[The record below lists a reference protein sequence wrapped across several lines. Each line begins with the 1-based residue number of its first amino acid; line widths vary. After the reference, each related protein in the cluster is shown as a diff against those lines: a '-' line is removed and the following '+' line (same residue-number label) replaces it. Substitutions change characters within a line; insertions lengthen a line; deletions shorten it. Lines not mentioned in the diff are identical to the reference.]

1 MKFDPDIVL
10 NSTQSAVFLS
20 ERDVAGQIPLN
31 FVTTSSVSL
40 RAACFGNNIYDE
52 DAAGRCIS
60 NLLTVGY
67 RRLIVDLYW
76 STDARKW
83 QLCPV
88 SIPQDAT
95 VISISGTSSATA
107 TATATNAAQATVTAV
122 ASSSGSLLYELG
134 SYRCTTK
141 VDLDGLIDVLR
152 GHFQRTNTELTAYIR
167 FVSFNLHAAA
177 SAAHPDEAGS
187 VVTGAQLPTGSETL
201 SAIFDDQ
208 LSSYVY
214 TPSELVSERANLNK
228 SWFEVDDSYK
238 PITDYFTIHEDAKG
252 IQSTP
257 DGWPCV
263 KFVQLA
269 REKRLLVEYAAVD
282 PQLAEYDLFPAGSSS
297 LIFPPYY
304 LSSTISI
311 SVDSAGQLDT
321 TCYYTPGATTV
332 AEANSSWAISDY
344 IPIPAISQDRN
355 ATIGDM
361 AAVSVNLTACGLT
374 PSLNDTLF
382 NTTAADTIEPYED
395 LSLATSW
402 AWSISQPAD
411 ANADTQD
418 DDDDDDDD
426 DSAFASNDHC
436 AVMDLSL
443 GGHWRAVNCSV
454 SRHAACRVGTSPFT
468 WRLSPSAHSFA
479 DAYNHACPSNTSLSV
494 PRTGIENSF
503 LYHYLLT
510 QTDTLDPTTTSESR
524 REVWLDLNSLDVTSC
539 WVTGGPDASC
549 PYAAD
554 PGELERRTVLVAAI
568 ASIVICIIAAL
579 TLFVKCNANRR
590 NSRRNKRLIKGW
602 EYEGVPS

>member
-1 MKFDPDIVL
+1 MKFDPDIIL
-10 NSTQSAVFLS
+10 NATQSAVFLS

-76 STDARKW
+76 SPDERKW

-95 VISISGTSSATA
+95 VVSVSGTATETA
-107 TATATNAAQATVTAV
+107 TATATNAAQATVTAT

-152 GHFQRTNTELTAYIR
+152 GLFQRTSTELTAYIR
-167 FVSFNLHAAA
+167 FVTFNLHAAA
-177 SAAHPDEAGS
+177 SASNPDEAAAALAGD
-187 VVTGAQLPTGSETL
+187 QLPTGSDTL
-201 SAIFDDQ
+201 TSIFDHQ

-214 TPSELVSERANLNK
+214 TPSELASERANLNE
-228 SWFEVDDSYK
+228 SWYEVDDSYK
-238 PITDYFTIHEDAKG
+238 PITEYFTVDSDAKG

-257 DGWPCV
+257 DGWPCG

-269 REKRLLVEYAAVD
+269 REKRLLVEYGTVD
-282 PQLAEYDLFPAGSSS
+282 PQLQGYELSAAHS
-297 LIFPPYY
+297 LIFPAHY

-311 SVDSAGQLDT
+311 AVDAAGQLDS
-321 TCYYTPGATTV
+321 TCYYVPGATSV

-344 IPIPAISQDRN
+344 IPVLGGTSRN
-355 ATIGDM
+355 ATIQEM
-361 AAVSVNLTACGLT
+361 SAVSVNLTACGLT

-382 NTTAADTIEPYED
+382 NTTAANTIAPYEQ
-395 LSLATSW
+395 LSMASSW

-411 ANADTQD
+411 TSSSTT
-418 DDDDDDDD
+418 
-426 DSAFASNDHC
+426 DSDASSDSSSTSSTNNNHC
-436 AVMDLSL
+436 AVMDLTL
-443 GGHWRAVNCSV
+443 AGHWRAVNCSLT
-454 SRHAACRVGTSPFT
+454 RHAACRVGTAPFT
-468 WRLSPSAHSFA
+468 WRLSATAHAFA
-479 DAYNHACPSNTSLSV
+479 DAYDHACPPNTSLSI
-494 PRTGIENSF
+494 PRTGVENSF

-510 QTDTLDPTTTSESR
+510 QSDVLDPAATSSPSSTH
-524 REVWLDLNSLDVTSC
+524 EVWLDLNSLDVTSC
-539 WVTGGPDASC
+539 WVTGGPDAAC

-568 ASIVICIIAAL
+568 AGIVICIIAAL

-590 NSRRNKRLIKGW
+590 NSRRNKRVIKGW

>member
-1 MKFDPDIVL
+1 MKFDPDIIL
-10 NSTQSAVFLS
+10 NATQSAVFLS

-40 RAACFGNNIYDE
+40 RAACFSNNIYDE

-76 STDARKW
+76 SPDERKW
-83 QLCPV
+83 LLCPV
-88 SIPQDAT
+88 SIPEDAT
-95 VISISGTSSATA
+95 VVSVSGTATETA
-107 TATATNAAQATVTAV
+107 TATATNAAQATVTAT

-152 GHFQRTNTELTAYIR
+152 GLFQRTSTELTAYIR
-167 FVSFNLHAAA
+167 FVTFNLHTAA
-177 SAAHPDEAGS
+177 SAAHPDEAAS
-187 VVTGAQLPTGSETL
+187 ELTGGQLPTGSDTL
-201 SAIFDDQ
+201 NSIFDDQ

-214 TPSELVSERANLNK
+214 TPSELASERANLNE
-228 SWFEVDDSYK
+228 SWYEVDDSYK
-238 PITDYFTIHEDAKG
+238 PITDYFTVDSDANG

-257 DGWPCV
+257 DGWPCG

-269 REKRLLVEYAAVD
+269 REKRLLVEYGTVD
-282 PQLAEYDLFPAGSSS
+282 PQLQGYDLSAAHS
-297 LIFPPYY
+297 LIFPAHY

-311 SVDSAGQLDT
+311 SVDAAGQLDS
-321 TCYYTPGATTV
+321 TCYYVPGATGI
-332 AEANSSWAISDY
+332 ADANSSWAISDY
-344 IPIPAISQDRN
+344 IPVPTGQSRN
-355 ATIGDM
+355 ATIQEM
-361 AAVSVNLTACGLT
+361 SAVSVNLTACGLT

-382 NTTAADTIEPYED
+382 NTTAADSITPYEQ
-395 LSLATSW
+395 LSMATSW
-402 AWSISQPAD
+402 AWSIHQPAD
-411 ANADTQD
+411 TSTSSSDSDSDTSAN
-418 DDDDDDDD
+418 
-426 DSAFASNDHC
+426 NHC

-443 GGHWRAVNCSV
+443 AGHWRAVNCTLT
-454 SRHAACRVGTSPFT
+454 RYAACRVSSAPFT
-468 WRLSPSAHSFA
+468 WRLSATAHSFA
-479 DAYNHACPSNTSLSV
+479 DAYNHACPPNTSLSI
-494 PRTGIENSF
+494 PRTGVENSF

-510 QTDTLDPTTTSESR
+510 QSNVLNPTATAANK

-539 WVTGGPDASC
+539 WVTGGPDAGC

-568 ASIVICIIAAL
+568 AGIVICIIAAL

-590 NSRRNKRLIKGW
+590 NSRRNKRVIKGW

>member
-1 MKFDPDIVL
+1 MKFDPDIIL
-10 NSTQSAVFLS
+10 NATQSAVFLS

-40 RAACFGNNIYDE
+40 RAACFRNNIYDK

-76 STDARKW
+76 SPDERKW
-83 QLCPV
+83 LLCPV

-95 VISISGTSSATA
+95 VVSVSGTATETA
-107 TATATNAAQATVTAV
+107 TATATNAAQATVTAT

-152 GHFQRTNTELTAYIR
+152 GLFQRTSTELTAYIR
-167 FVSFNLHAAA
+167 FVTFNLHAAA
-177 SAAHPDEAGS
+177 SAAHPDEAAS
-187 VVTGAQLPTGSETL
+187 ELTGGQLPTGSDTL
-201 SAIFDDQ
+201 NSIFDHQ

-214 TPSELVSERANLNK
+214 TPSELASERANLNE
-228 SWFEVDDSYK
+228 SWYEVDDSYK
-238 PITDYFTIHEDAKG
+238 PIAEYFTVDSDAKG

-257 DGWPCV
+257 DGWPCG

-269 REKRLLVEYAAVD
+269 REKRLLVEYGTVD
-282 PQLAEYDLFPAGSSS
+282 PQLQGYDLSAAHS
-297 LIFPPYY
+297 LIFPAHY

-311 SVDSAGQLDT
+311 SVDAAGQLDS
-321 TCYYTPGATTV
+321 TCYYVPGA
-332 AEANSSWAISDY
+332 AGIADANSSWAISDY
-344 IPIPAISQDRN
+344 IPIPTGQSRN
-355 ATIGDM
+355 ATIQEM
-361 AAVSVNLTACGLT
+361 SAVSVNLTACGLT

-382 NTTAADTIEPYED
+382 NTTAADTITPYEQ
-395 LSLATSW
+395 LSMATSW
-402 AWSISQPAD
+402 AWSIHQPAD
-411 ANADTQD
+411 TSTSSSDSDSDT
-418 DDDDDDDD
+418 
-426 DSAFASNDHC
+426 STNNHC
-436 AVMDLSL
+436 AVMDLTL
-443 GGHWRAVNCSV
+443 AGHWRAVNCSLT
-454 SRHAACRVGTSPFT
+454 RHAACRVGTAPFT
-468 WRLSPSAHSFA
+468 WRLSATAHSFA
-479 DAYNHACPSNTSLSV
+479 DAYDHACPPNTSLSI
-494 PRTGIENSF
+494 PRTGVENSF

-510 QTDTLDPTTTSESR
+510 QFDVLDSAATATTKK
-524 REVWLDLNSLDVTSC
+524 EVWLDLNSLDVTSC
-539 WVTGGPDASC
+539 WVTGGPDAGC

-568 ASIVICIIAAL
+568 AGIVICIIAAL

-590 NSRRNKRLIKGW
+590 NSRRNKRVIKGW